1 MKIAPLYE
9 VKNKLSEYVQQA
21 ASGPIVI
28 TKNGKPCAALVHLEE
43 DQDLESFLLSHNM
56 KFLRLLDESA
66 ERSRKSGGTSL
77 SSLIEEVEDVP
88 KTR

>member
-28 TKNGKPCAALVHLEE
+28 TKNGKPCAALVHLKE
-43 DQDLESFLLSHNM
+43 DQDLESGM
-56 KFLRLLDESA
+56 
-66 ERSRKSGGTSL
+66 
-77 SSLIEEVEDVP
+77 SSLP
-88 KTR
+88 A